1 MKKTILLLF
10 CLVMALILAACSG
23 EKADQNNEDTH
34 VFVTEGETDPN
45 AEVETPFISYAPPYY
60 SIGYNGDAADLLT
73 FAPSAAKA
81 GDVLELKTDVLY
93 DADIHVY
100 VDGQEIGKSHYDSDY
115 WGYSFIM
122 PDNDVRITAEFYTK
136 DEIWGTTTVDESVLR
151 EKYPEYFD
159 LPTMKGLEVY
169 VWQMAPN
176 SWSCGIMEGTN
187 RNKELEELMNLKG
200 ATIDEMKVILAS
212 YDIPKENIFIMPW
225 QNPISSYLSEYWIIE
240 ENEDSDAVSKRRQ
253 DYVDKLRE
261 MLLGS
266 EETGFIGSELRIR
279 VNGQT
284 VTYERH
290 EAGSGS
296 LTPKAVLCTF
306 SEETEIEGIV
316 WEVYSTEE
324 YPDLS
329 YVLVISGTNSCW
341 TYRIGDDA
349 ATGKEDDYANLTEVN
364 KVAYANWTD
373 NNKIYASC
381 LNVEKL
387 IISSVRHFPVYKLDT
402 KDDLDK
408 FRDSFKDILTLDQR
422 YNEIPSFNEAVS
434 EYDDSFFAEHSLIL
448 AYVTAG
454 SGSLRFDIRDVSRDG
469 SSICLNVMQTN
480 HPEVG
485 TDDMA
490 GWVVMSE
497 VLDKALENITEYDAV
512 LVPETNSVPYDAM
525 LNLEIMNGK
534 FRFQRIA
541 ITPCIVYSDTP
552 ISDMADGNIYND
564 RHDILTTIFRAMDNK
579 DAVMDSSKFDYSH
592 YIYMYD
598 SEREDVPWHYRFAIS
613 DSGTVMITNND
624 EFLCMITI
632 SEEEMQSV
640 LNSLQ

>member
-1 MKKTILLLF
+1 MKKVLLALMLLIIVSMMVGCSTTAKPSETISTYE
-10 CLVMALILAACSG
+10 V
-23 EKADQNNEDTH
+23 
-34 VFVTEGETDPN
+34 V
-45 AEVETPFISYAPPYY
+45 EVETPLISYAPPYY

-81 GDVLELKTDVLY
+81 GDVLELKTGVLY

-100 VDGQEIGKSHYDSDY
+100 VDGQEIERSHYDSDY

-122 PDNDVRITAEFYTK
+122 PDKDVRITATFYTK
-136 DEIWGTTTVDESVLR
+136 DEVWGTTTVDESVLR

-159 LPTMKGLEVY
+159 LSTFKGLEVY

-176 SWSCGIMEGTN
+176 SYSCGVMEGTN
-187 RNKELEELMNLKG
+187 RSKELEELMSLKG
-200 ATIDEMKVILAS
+200 TTIDEMKVILAS
-212 YDIPKENIFIMPW
+212 YDIPKERIHIIPW
-225 QNPISSYLSEYWIIE
+225 QNPISSYISDYWIAE
-240 ENEDSDAVSKRRQ
+240 ENENADVVSGRRTEYI
-253 DYVDKLRE
+253 DRLHE
-261 MLLGS
+261 MLNVN
-266 EETGFIGSELRIR
+266 EKPGFIGSELRIR
-279 VNGQT
+279 INGQT
-284 VTYERH
+284 VTYERY
-290 EAGSGS
+290 EAGTGS
-296 LTPKAVLCTF
+296 LTPKTLLDTF
-306 SEETEIEGIV
+306 SDETEIEGIV
-316 WEVYSTEE
+316 WEIYSAEE

-341 TYRIGDDA
+341 TYRIVGNADSVNKDY
-349 ATGKEDDYANLTEVN
+349 YANLTEVY
-364 KVAYANWTD
+364 KVAYANWTED
-373 NNKIYASC
+373 SVIISSC
-381 LNVEKL
+381 LNGDKL
-387 IISSVRHFPVYKLDT
+387 LISSVRHLPVYKLDT

-408 FRDSFKDILTLDQR
+408 FRDSFQDILTFGQR

-434 EYDDSFFAEHSLIL
+434 EYDDSYFANHSLIL

-454 SGSLRFDIRDVSRDG
+454 SGSLRFDIRDVCHDD

-480 HPEVG
+480 HQEVG

-490 GWVVMSE
+490 GWLVMAE
-497 VLDKALENITEYDAV
+497 VWDKALENITEYDAV
-512 LVPETNSVPYDAM
+512 LVTETNSVPYDEM

-552 ISDMADGNIYND
+552 ISDMADGTVYND
-564 RHDILTTIFRAMDNK
+564 RHDILTTIFRAMDDK
-579 DAVMDSSKFDYSH
+579 DAVMVSSESDCSH

-598 SEREDVPWHYRFAIS
+598 SVREDVPWHYRFAIS